1 MPRRGK
7 GATTLSCLK
16 HKTTVCDKSSEISVM
31 SVSEARHV
39 ESAPPV
45 VRSFAV
51 DTEAAAT
58 VLGVFSCSVSLE

>member
-1 MPRRGK
+1 M
-7 GATTLSCLK
+7 
-16 HKTTVCDKSSEISVM
+16 SEISVM
-31 SVSEARHV
+31 SVSEAQHV
-39 ESAPPV
+39 EPAPPV